1 MAFLPLVA
9 GLSGRQRS
17 SVVNAS
23 EETGERASAGSGR
36 RLSRGAA
43 DDARRA
49 GWLALLVVWVLWGST
64 YFAIRVGVETLPP
77 LLMAG
82 TRYVVAGLLMYP
94 FALRSGGPE
103 VRTTDRPRASGWWS
117 AVLVGTLLLAG
128 GNGGVSVGERSVPSG
143 LAALLVA
150 TVPLWLILIDRI
162 LNGTRIGL
170 LAMAGLTAGVI
181 GVGFLAGPFGGG
193 TGHAGVGHGAASG
206 SPGTGIVIILAAS
219 VSWALGTITSRR
231 VPLPSRPLLATSMQM
246 LAGGVVLLTA
256 AAATGEFSGFD
267 ASQVSAASWLA
278 LAYLIGPGSI
288 IAFSAYVVAVRRL
301 PTATVGTYA
310 YVNPIIAVLLG
321 TSFLGETLT
330 ASMLAGGA
338 LIVVAVAL
346 VVRSQAAAA
355 R

>member
-23 EETGERASAGSGR
+23 EETGERASAGGR
-36 RLSRGAA
+36 RLPRRAA

-94 FALRSGGPE
+94 LALRSGGPE
-103 VRTTDRPRASGWWS
+103 ARTADRPRASGWWS

-193 TGHAGVGHGAASG
+193 TGHAGVGHDAASG
-206 SPGTGIVIILAAS
+206 SPGTGIVIILFAS

-246 LAGGVVLLTA
+246 LAGGVVLLAA

-267 ASQVSAASWLA
+267 ASQVSVASWLA

-321 TSFLGETLT
+321 TSFLGEALT

-346 VVRSQAAAA
+346 VVRSQATAA

>member
-1 MAFLPLVA
+1 MAFLPLAARV
-9 GLSGRQRS
+9 SGRQRG
-17 SVVNAS
+17 SVVNTS
-23 EETGERASAGSGR
+23 EETGEQAPAPGGGR
-36 RLSRGAA
+36 RLPRAAA
-43 DDARRA
+43 DDVRRA

-82 TRYVVAGLLMYP
+82 TRYVVAGLLMFP

-103 VRTTDRPRASGWWS
+103 VRAADRPRASGWWS

-150 TVPLWLILIDRI
+150 TVPLWLILIDRV
-162 LNGTRIGL
+162 LNGTRIGR
-170 LAMAGLTAGVI
+170 LAMASLIAGVI
-181 GVGFLAGPFGGG
+181 GVGFLAGPFGG
-193 TGHAGVGHGAASG
+193 TGHAGAGHGAAG
-206 SPGTGIVIILAAS
+206 SSTGIVIILAAS
-219 VSWALGTITSRR
+219 VSWASGTIVSRR

-246 LAGGVVLLTA
+246 LAGGVVLLAA
-256 AAATGEFSGFD
+256 AAATGEFSRFD
-267 ASQVSAASWLA
+267 VSQVSAASWLA

-301 PTATVGTYA
+301 PTATVATYA
-310 YVNPIIAVLLG
+310 YVNPVIAVLLG
-321 TSFLGETLT
+321 TSFLGEALT

-346 VVRSQAAAA
+346 VVRSQAAATH
-355 R
+355 

>member
-1 MAFLPLVA
+1 MAFLPLAA
-9 GLSGRQRS
+9 GLSGRQRG

-23 EETGERASAGSGR
+23 EETGERAAADGGR

-43 DDARRA
+43 DDVRRV

-64 YFAIRVGVETLPP
+64 YFAIRVGVETVPP

-82 TRYVVAGLLMYP
+82 TRYVVAGVLMFP

-103 VRTTDRPRASGWWS
+103 VRAADRPRASGWWS
-117 AVLVGTLLLAG
+117 AALVGTLLLAG

-150 TVPLWLILIDRI
+150 TVPLWLILIDRL

-170 LAMAGLTAGVI
+170 LAMAGLAAGVI
-181 GVGFLAGPFGGG
+181 GVGFLAGPLGGG

-219 VSWALGTITSRR
+219 VSWAWGTITSRR

-246 LAGGVVLLTA
+246 LAGGVVLLA
-256 AAATGEFSGFD
+256 AAAVTGEFSRFD
-267 ASQVSAASWLA
+267 VSQVSAASWLA

-288 IAFSAYVVAVRRL
+288 IAFSAYMVAVRRL
-301 PTATVGTYA
+301 PTATVATYA
-310 YVNPIIAVLLG
+310 YVNPVIAVLLG

-330 ASMLAGGA
+330 ASMLVGGA

-355 R
+355 H

>member
-1 MAFLPLVA
+1 MAFLPLAARV
-9 GLSGRQRS
+9 SGRQRG
-17 SVVNAS
+17 SVVNTS
-23 EETGERASAGSGR
+23 EETGEQAPAPAGGGR
-36 RLSRGAA
+36 RLPRAAA
-43 DDARRA
+43 DDVRRA

-82 TRYVVAGLLMYP
+82 TRYVVAGLLMFP

-103 VRTTDRPRASGWWS
+103 VRAADRPRASGWWS

-150 TVPLWLILIDRI
+150 TVPLWLILIDRV
-162 LNGTRIGL
+162 LNGTRIGR
-170 LAMAGLTAGVI
+170 LAMAGLIAGVI
-181 GVGFLAGPFGGG
+181 GVGFLAGPFGG
-193 TGHAGVGHGAASG
+193 TGHAGAGHGAAS
-206 SPGTGIVIILAAS
+206 SSTGIVIILAAS
-219 VSWALGTITSRR
+219 VSWASGTIVSRR

-246 LAGGVVLLTA
+246 LAGGVVLLAA
-256 AAATGEFSGFD
+256 AAATGEFSRFD
-267 ASQVSAASWLA
+267 VSQVSAASWLA

-301 PTATVGTYA
+301 PTATVATYA
-310 YVNPIIAVLLG
+310 YVNPVIAVLLG
-321 TSFLGETLT
+321 TSFLGEALT
-330 ASMLAGGA
+330 ASMLVGGA

-346 VVRSQAAAA
+346 VVRSQAAATH
-355 R
+355 

>member
-1 MAFLPLVA
+1 MAFRPLATDVR
-9 GLSGRQRS
+9 GRQGG
-17 SVVNAS
+17 SVVNGVAD
-23 EETGERASAGSGR
+23 
-36 RLSRGAA
+36 GA
-43 DDARRA
+43 RQA

-82 TRYVVAGLLMYP
+82 TRYVLAGLLMFP
-94 FALRSGGPE
+94 FAMRSGGPA
-103 VRTTDRPRASGWWS
+103 VRAADRPRAAGWWS
-117 AVLVGTLLLAG
+117 AALVGTLLLAG

-150 TVPLWLILIDRI
+150 TVPLWLIVADRI
-162 LNGTRIGL
+162 LNGTRIGR
-170 LAMAGLTAGVI
+170 LAMAGLIAGVV
-181 GVGFLAGPFGGG
+181 GVGFLAGPFGGSP
-193 TGHAGVGHGAASG
+193 GHAGAGPGGAVGGTVHGGAVHGGAVGAGG
-206 SPGTGIVIILAAS
+206 SPGIGIVIILVAS
-219 VSWALGTITSRR
+219 VSWACGTIASRR

-246 LAGGVVLLTA
+246 LAGGAVLLA
-256 AAATGEFSGFD
+256 AAAVTGEFSHF
-267 ASQVSAASWLA
+267 APSQVSVASWLA

-301 PTATVGTYA
+301 PTATVATYA
-310 YVNPIIAVLLG
+310 YVNPIIAVFLG
-321 TSFLGETLT
+321 TAFLGETLT

-346 VVRSQAAAA
+346 VVRSQAAAT

>member
-1 MAFLPLVA
+1 MAFLPLAARV
-9 GLSGRQRS
+9 SGRQRG
-17 SVVNAS
+17 SVVNTT
-23 EETGERASAGSGR
+23 EETGEQAPAGGGR
-36 RLSRGAA
+36 RLPRAAA
-43 DDARRA
+43 DDVRRA

-82 TRYVVAGLLMYP
+82 TRYVVAGLLMFP

-103 VRTTDRPRASGWWS
+103 VRAADRPRASGWWS

-150 TVPLWLILIDRI
+150 TVPLWLILIDRV
-162 LNGTRIGL
+162 LNGTRIRR
-170 LAMAGLTAGVI
+170 LAMAGLIAGVI
-181 GVGFLAGPFGGG
+181 GVGFLAGPFGG
-193 TGHAGVGHGAASG
+193 TGHAGGHGAAS
-206 SPGTGIVIILAAS
+206 SSTGIVIILAAS
-219 VSWALGTITSRR
+219 VSWASGTIVSRR

-246 LAGGVVLLTA
+246 LAGGVVLLAA
-256 AAATGEFSGFD
+256 AAATGEFSRFD
-267 ASQVSAASWLA
+267 VSQVSAASWLA

-301 PTATVGTYA
+301 PTATVATYA
-310 YVNPIIAVLLG
+310 YVNPVIAVLLG
-321 TSFLGETLT
+321 TSFLGEALT

-346 VVRSQAAAA
+346 VVRSQAAATH
-355 R
+355 

>member
-1 MAFLPLVA
+1 MAFLPLAARV
-9 GLSGRQRS
+9 SGRQGG
-17 SVVNAS
+17 SVVNTS
-23 EETGERASAGSGR
+23 EETGEQAPAPAGGGR
-36 RLSRGAA
+36 RLPRAAA
-43 DDARRA
+43 DDVRRA

-82 TRYVVAGLLMYP
+82 TRYVVAGLLMFP

-103 VRTTDRPRASGWWS
+103 VRAADRPRASGWWS

-150 TVPLWLILIDRI
+150 TVPLWLILIDRV
-162 LNGTRIGL
+162 LNGTRIGR
-170 LAMAGLTAGVI
+170 LAMAGLIAGVI
-181 GVGFLAGPFGGG
+181 GVGFLAGPFGGSG
-193 TGHAGVGHGAASG
+193 HTGAGHGAAS
-206 SPGTGIVIILAAS
+206 SSTGIVIILAAS
-219 VSWALGTITSRR
+219 VSWASGTIVSRR

-246 LAGGVVLLTA
+246 LAGGVVLLAA
-256 AAATGEFSGFD
+256 AAATGEFSRFD
-267 ASQVSAASWLA
+267 VSQVSAASWLA

-301 PTATVGTYA
+301 PTATVATYA
-310 YVNPIIAVLLG
+310 YVNPVIAVLLG
-321 TSFLGETLT
+321 TSFLGEALT
-330 ASMLAGGA
+330 ASMLVGGA

-346 VVRSQAAAA
+346 VVRSQAAATH
-355 R
+355 